1 MASVDANIIM
11 EVGIEIAE
19 PSWPTLCLVLSNH
32 ATRALACL
40 ECDRTDMAMESL
52 RLAAAAIEL
61 STAVVCRADLPGG
74 CRDR

>member
-11 EVGIEIAE
+11 EVEIEMSE
-19 PSWPTLCLVLSNH
+19 PSWATLCLVLSNH

-61 STAVVCRADLPGG
+61 STAVACRADLPGG
-74 CRDR
+74 CCDR